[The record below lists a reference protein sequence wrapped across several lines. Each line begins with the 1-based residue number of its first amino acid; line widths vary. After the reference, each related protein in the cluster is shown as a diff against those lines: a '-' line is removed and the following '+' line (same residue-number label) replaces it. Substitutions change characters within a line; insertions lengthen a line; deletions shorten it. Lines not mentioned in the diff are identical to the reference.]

1 MEHNRRELGQGL
13 IEYAFIIVL
22 VSLAV
27 LVSLTVL
34 GPAIGNV
41 FSIVMTSI

>member
-1 MEHNRRELGQGL
+1 L
-13 IEYAFIIVL
+13 AL

-27 LVSLTVL
+27 VATLAML

-41 FSIVMTSI
+41 FSSIINGL